1 MSSAVAPL
9 TPACEGSVFT
19 GNPPC
24 AFQMPNIIMQGDM
37 ELEKTLSSY
46 QFPVKCLECAKSSKP
61 FIDGRCSFCQD
72 LSFQEEVLCD
82 LNRSTQNPT
91 FFECHAFQP
100 LLKLV
105 TPSGQV
111 PRPEAKAQ
119 SAEITFE
126 RLLDSD
132 KVKYQRALALQKL
145 ARNPDDVMLEIK
157 YHFAWNVVGRRPA
170 FAEPATTIDFIS
182 DTITNC
188 SEAVGGFASL
198 LWLAPDHIHLYVE
211 SDGEISP
218 DNIAQ
223 KLKHLSEVSILERFP
238 DLITS
243 PEVETGLWDEAY
255 FVETIG

>member
-1 MSSAVAPL
+1 M
-9 TPACEGSVFT
+9 
-19 GNPPC
+19 
-24 AFQMPNIIMQGDM
+24 D
-37 ELEKTLSSY
+37 LEEMLSHNH
-46 QFPVKCLECAKSSKP
+46 FPVKCQECAKSSKP
-61 FIDGRCSFCQD
+61 FIHGRCSFCQD
-72 LSFQEEVLCD
+72 LSFQEEVLCH
-82 LNRSTQNPT
+82 LNRSTQNPAS
-91 FFECHAFQP
+91 FECHAFQP

-105 TPSGQV
+105 TTSGQGT
-111 PRPEAKAQ
+111 RPEAKAR

-126 RLLDSD
+126 KLLDSD

-211 SDGEISP
+211 SDGEVSP
-218 DNIAQ
+218 DNMVQ
-223 KLKHLSEVSILERFP
+223 ELKRLSEAPILERFR
-238 DLITS
+238 DLIAS
-243 PEVETGLWDEAY
+243 PDVEIGLWDEAY